1 MSDAPTPTLATSLWP
16 HQLDA
21 YRRAYLRSGYLL
33 AYDMGCG
40 KTLTAIAL
48 LEAWQAKRVLILCP
62 KSVVAVWPR
71 EFAKHGAGQRI
82 LAPLEGGSVT
92 KRQAQAAQIYES
104 GQPFALIINY
114 EAAARAPFAR
124 WAATHTW
131 DAVILDE
138 AHRVKA
144 AAGATSRFCAKLRN
158 VSKRRLCLT
167 GTPMPHSP
175 LDIYA
180 QYRFLD
186 PSVFGLSFT
195 TFKQRYAVWG
205 GYEGRQPIAW
215 INQEELNAKVYSIA
229 SRVTKRDVLTLPPVT
244 HVERYCELGAKAKAE
259 YKSLERDFWAWVE
272 SAGQEVTVTNALV
285 KLLRLQQMT
294 SGFVLGD
301 DGEIHETD
309 SAKAS
314 AFSDWL
320 EDLALD
326 EPLVVFC
333 RFTHDLEVIEGMCSH
348 AGRTVGI
355 LSGRRNDLLAW
366 QRGEL
371 DVLVVQ
377 IQAGAEGI
385 DLTRAAYACYYSLGF
400 SLGQYEQ
407 SLARLDRPGQ
417 TRPVTYTHFLA
428 QGTVDTQV
436 YAALRKRKE
445 VVEAILRRDESSIDR
460 D

>member
-1 MSDAPTPTLATSLWP
+1 
-16 HQLDA
+16 
-21 YRRAYLRSGYLL
+21 
-33 AYDMGCG
+33 
-40 KTLTAIAL
+40 
-48 LEAWQAKRVLILCP
+48 
-62 KSVVAVWPR
+62 
-71 EFAKHGAGQRI
+71 
-82 LAPLEGGSVT
+82 
-92 KRQAQAAQIYES
+92 
-104 GQPFALIINY
+104 
-114 EAAARAPFAR
+114 
-124 WAATHTW
+124 
-131 DAVILDE
+131 
-138 AHRVKA
+138 
-144 AAGATSRFCAKLRN
+144 
-158 VSKRRLCLT
+158 
-167 GTPMPHSP
+167 MPHSP

-195 TFKQRYAVWG
+195 TFRQRYAVWG

-215 INQEELNAKVYSIA
+215 INQDELNAKVYSIA
-229 SRVTKRDVLTLPPVT
+229 SRVTKRAVLTLPPVT
-244 HVERYCELGAKAKAE
+244 HVERYCELGAKARAE
-259 YKSLERDFWAWVE
+259 YKSLERDFWTWVE
-272 SAGQEVTVTNALV
+272 SAMQEVTVTNALV

-309 SAKAS
+309 SAKAC
-314 AFSDWL
+314 AFADWL

-333 RFTHDLEVIEGMCSH
+333 RFTHDLDAVGAAGAN
-348 AGRTVGI
+348 AGRRVGE

-428 QGTVDTQV
+428 RGTVDGQV
-436 YAALRKRKE
+436 YTALRARKE
-445 VVEAILRRDESSIDR
+445 VVEAILRRDVLPIDKY
-460 D
+460 